1 MVRYTLSTTF
11 IAIFAALTGTIPQ
24 KAWAQENENDL
35 TINQAIELMLYN
47 NSIIQQAQKGVEI
60 AQAEK
65 QKLNST
71 WYPLITAG
79 GTYMH
84 FSNDIEAKE
93 SVKELLEPFKEA
105 LPEMDAIAQQLG
117 PAIDGRTQL
126 LGDCIHL
133 RQGLF
138 EWFQKLFYTLFGL
151 NVI

>member
-11 IAIFAALTGTIPQ
+11 IAILTALTGTISQ
-24 KAWAQENENDL
+24 KALAQENENDL

-79 GTYMH
+79 GT
-84 FSNDIEAKE
+84 
-93 SVKELLEPFKEA
+93 
-105 LPEMDAIAQQLG
+105 Q
-117 PAIDGRTQL
+117 R
-126 LGDCIHL
+126 
-133 RQGLF
+133 
-138 EWFQKLFYTLFGL
+138 L
-151 NVI
+151 NTD